1 VDRPEFG
8 LPAEGVHRVSHHP
21 SVPSP
26 HDRITGPHPARHT
39 ALLLLRGY
47 TDGDAR
53 AVGSALDTLDDSA
66 LDDTYTYL
74 CAVMDVTLRLTLT
87 AQPAARDVGRAAEQA
102 ATAAPPHYEF
112 AFGQAVRAWAAGD
125 TQALTR
131 TADADL
137 PGAVHLLAVLTSPP
151 PEGGDSYG
159 SRREGFCFVADRL
172 SGVLR

>member
-1 VDRPEFG
+1 M
-8 LPAEGVHRVSHHP
+8 SHPP

-47 TDGDAR
+47 ADEDAR
-53 AVGSALDTLDDSA
+53 TVASALDTLDDSA

-74 CAVMDVTLRLTLT
+74 CAVMDVTTLT

-125 TQALTR
+125 TEALTR
-131 TADADL
+131 AADADL

-151 PEGGDSYG
+151 PEGG
-159 SRREGFCFVADRL
+159 GFLRL
-172 SGVLR
+172 AP

>member
-1 VDRPEFG
+1 M
-8 LPAEGVHRVSHHP
+8 SHHP

-53 AVGSALDTLDDSA
+53 TVASALDALDDSA

-112 AFGQAVRAWAAGD
+112 AFGQAVRVGGGRHGGTDPRRRRGPPGGRASAGRD
-125 TQALTR
+125 DRGPGRLRPRPRRPERPAQLPPGRPALIAT
-131 TADADL
+131 TA
-137 PGAVHLLAVLTSPP
+137 
-151 PEGGDSYG
+151 
-159 SRREGFCFVADRL
+159 
-172 SGVLR
+172 